1 MVLSA
6 SFVTDFCPF
15 RTAMDDTYS
24 TAGPLPRP
32 SFAVIGADAF
42 LAARPATP
50 VQVVHACSRAGYDA
64 TVPATWGDEL
74 IAARCIERLAE
85 RTLAP
90 AIFCACSLVRDRL
103 LAPGPDLL
111 PFVLSFVSPPVAAAR
126 YLRQLYAGR
135 SVDITYV
142 GACPSADDEAIDRV
156 VTPVAFFAELR
167 ARGISLSHQ
176 PTVFDSTFAPDRRRC
191 LSQPGGLPAPALL
204 DNHVIGRRITE
215 IGSFEY
221 AADLAQHLIL
231 SEPVLIDISARAGCA
246 CAGAA
251 IGVPPLETRRTVVA
265 LEPPRSAQPIVEPGV
280 QVMIDLPLA
289 PPPDGDGPE
298 PTYGEPDSNDRPEDD
313 GARVTDGPAPS
324 VRHAPEAVQ
333 PRLQPRE
340 HSREQPRVERRAGP
354 GRRVFDQTFDVQFD
368 SAFREAFEGA
378 LDRPPVHAI
387 QRAEPLVAVA
397 ERTMVESVLAM
408 RRRTERR
415 VPTARVTADD
425 GRPVALPRA
434 YVARRTPATPTERL
448 IPIVPIET
456 MAPPPEPIVPIVP
469 VQTLRLEDQIVRI
482 PVDREP
488 PSVRA
493 VRATARPR
501 PRAPRLA
508 EVRRHPVADA
518 WHRTTRWFRRIPAST
533 YIISFAA
540 VTAAAVFVGITVRA
554 RHNFQL
560 TAQQPH

>member
-1 MVLSA
+1 MVPSA

-204 DNHVIGRRITE
+204 DNHAIGRRITE

-231 SEPVLIDISARAGCA
+231 SEPVLIDISARAGCV

-298 PTYGEPDSNDRPEDD
+298 PTYVEPGNDRPEDD
-313 GARVTDGPAPS
+313 RERVTDGPEPTM
-324 VRHAPEAVQ
+324 RHVPEAVQ
-333 PRLQPRE
+333 PRMQPRM
-340 HSREQPRVERRAGP
+340 ERRAGP

-378 LDRPPVHAI
+378 LDRSPPAEL

-415 VPTARVTADD
+415 VPTARVTTDD

-434 YVARRTPATPTERL
+434 YVARRTPATPTEHV

-456 MAPPPEPIVPIVP
+456 IAPPPDPIVP
-469 VQTLRLEDQIVRI
+469 VVPVVPVVPIQTLRLEDQIVRI

-488 PSVRA
+488 PPVRA
-493 VRATARPR
+493 VRATVR

-508 EVRRHPVADA
+508 DLRRRPVGDA
-518 WHRTTRWFRRIPAST
+518 WHQTTRWFRRIPAST

>member
-1 MVLSA
+1 
-6 SFVTDFCPF
+6 
-15 RTAMDDTYS
+15 MDDTYS

-64 TVPATWGDEL
+64 AVPATWGDEL
-74 IAARCIERLAE
+74 IAARCVERLAE

-191 LSQPGGLPAPALL
+191 LSQPGGLPTPALL
-204 DNHVIGRRITE
+204 DNHAIGRRITE

-231 SEPVLIDISARAGCA
+231 SEPVLIDISARSGCA

-251 IGVPPLETRRTVVA
+251 IGVPPLEARRTVVV

-298 PTYGEPDSNDRPEDD
+298 PTFVEPGSDDRHDDD
-313 GARVTDGPAPS
+313 GERVTDSAEPV
-324 VRHAPEAVQ
+324 VRHAPEGLRVDARV
-333 PRLQPRE
+333 
-340 HSREQPRVERRAGP
+340 QPRVEPHAQPRVELRVERRVGP
-354 GRRVFDQTFDVQFD
+354 GRRVFDHTFDFQFD

-378 LDRPPVHAI
+378 LDRSPPVEI

-415 VPTARVTADD
+415 VPTARVTTDD

-434 YVARRTPATPTERL
+434 YVARRTPATPTEH
-448 IPIVPIET
+448 IPIVPVEIVPVEIVPIETIAPPPAPIVPIE
-456 MAPPPEPIVPIVP
+456 
-469 VQTLRLEDQIVRI
+469 TLRLEDQIVRI
-482 PVDREP
+482 PVNREP
-488 PSVRA
+488 PA
-493 VRATARPR
+493 ARPR
-501 PRAPRLA
+501 PRAPRLV
-508 EVRRHPVADA
+508 EVRRRPVADA
-518 WHRTTRWFRRIPAST
+518 VHQTARWFRRIPAST

-540 VTAAAVFVGITVRA
+540 LTAAAVFVSITVHA